1 MKEKAHFS
9 GPLDD
14 DRMSCTD
21 VIAKLTSIARKTQA
35 QATWEDQLMLLH
47 ERRQTGKS
55 SSEERLALYKTIRGA
70 GILPNEASFY
80 IVAQLIILIAEDRL
94 MDDQAIDE
102 ISNRIKAVR
111 KAHGLEGDQYWPMG
125 EGPKEYRALSAE
137 WDRAADLVT
146 AAAFREYG
154 EPEMADLFENNPEK
168 FNLLYEAGKDLFS
181 DR

>member
-21 VIAKLTSIARKTQA
+21 VIAKLTSIAKSAQA
-35 QATWEDQLMLLH
+35 QATWEDQLMWLQ
-47 ERRQTGKS
+47 ESRQITRK
-55 SSEERLALYKTIRGA
+55 ERLAAYKTVRDA

-80 IVAQLIILIAEDRL
+80 IVARLIILIAEDRL

-102 ISNRIKAVR
+102 IGNRIKAVR
-111 KAHGLEGDQYWPMG
+111 KVHGLKGDQYWPMG

-137 WDRAADLVT
+137 WDRAADRVT

-154 EPEMADLFENNPEK
+154 EPEMADLFENNREK